1 MLAASAGLK
10 KAVLESKKTHCL
22 SNGFFLI
29 KDSGVMQMRP
39 LHGHIVL
46 DLFIQVFSLNLADF
60 AIHHSND
67 IAHVFNFI
75 GVINRQVFFL
85 IFLRQYV

>member
-10 KAVLESKKTHCL
+10 KAVLESKNPL
-22 SNGFFLI
+22 PQAMGFLI

-39 LHGHIVL
+39 VHGSIVL

-60 AIHHSND
+60 SIHHSNH

>member
-1 MLAASAGLK
+1 MLVASAGLK
-10 KAVLESKKTHCL
+10 KAVLESKNPLPKQWV
-22 SNGFFLI
+22 FLI

-60 AIHHSND
+60 SIHHSNH

-75 GVINRQVFFL
+75 GVINRQFFFL